1 MKDRDL
7 VRLQHMLYHA
17 LEAISTVSGRER
29 SDLDDDRMLM
39 HTLAR
44 LIEIIGEAAAN
55 ISQEKRNQ
63 LEQFE
68 WSKIIGMRNR
78 IVHVYFK
85 IDLDILWDTV
95 KNNLPELIE
104 KLEKIPE
111 LK

>member
-1 MKDRDL
+1 MKDKDL
-7 VRLQHMLYHA
+7 VRLQHMLDYA
-17 LEAISTVSGRER
+17 LEAVSTASGRKR
-29 SDLDDDRMLM
+29 SDLDGDRLLM

-44 LIEIIGEAAAN
+44 LVEIIGEAATN
-55 ISQEKRNQ
+55 ISQETRNQ

-95 KNNLPELIE
+95 NNNLPELIKE
-104 KLEKIPE
+104 LEKIPE
-111 LK
+111 LN